1 MEKIQINF
9 HAQKSLLLLLLFI
22 VSKFLKIVKKKILT
36 LSVVVQTIKREDFFV
51 FKLTF
56 TWYVV

>member
-1 MEKIQINF
+1 MQKLQINF
-9 HAQKSLLLLLLFI
+9 HAQVFFI
-22 VSKFLKIVKKKILT
+22 IIIIYSIEVLENRKKKNLT

>member
-1 MEKIQINF
+1 MQKLQINF
-9 HAQKSLLLLLLFI
+9 HAQKFFLLLLLFI
-22 VSKFLKIVKKKILT
+22 VSKFLKMVKNFFLT

-56 TWYVV
+56 T